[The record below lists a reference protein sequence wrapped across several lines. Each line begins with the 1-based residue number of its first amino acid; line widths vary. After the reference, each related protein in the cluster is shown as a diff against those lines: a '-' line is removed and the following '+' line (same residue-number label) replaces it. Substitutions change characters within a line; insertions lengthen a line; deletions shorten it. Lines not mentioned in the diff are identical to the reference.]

1 MKKAYIIIL
10 MIVSLV
16 IVTGCQSQAALLAE
30 QTKVAK
36 KVSETIDDEAALQL
50 INDGSKGSYVVLRS
64 TGDVEYNAFVRN
76 KKAIIHFTV
85 SNEDDEAEINEYIY
99 YLKEDS
105 AYDTIQVLVNE
116 KEVAF
121 NVVTGI

>member
-1 MKKAYIIIL
+1 